1 MEIQINKEWL
11 TTLHK
16 ILIDIYQET
25 EDPISSALPLVHDY
39 DESLISVCV
48 ERHQM
53 KVFGKII
60 YPHILQRASVLMHS
74 IIRFHPFVD
83 GNKRTALLSTDFYLH
98 WNGYNLTIPNDADD
112 FTIAVAKCE
121 RNLNDILRWLERNS
135 TRTPFT
141 IFRHW
146 LCEITMAGM
155 DEVPVSIKLVALPRW
170 LLFPVHALIFFRK
183 KIIAAQQRKAEE
195 KSHDK

>member
-60 YPHILQRASVLMHS
+60 YPHIYSKEH
-74 IIRFHPFVD
+74 
-83 GNKRTALLSTDFYLH
+83 
-98 WNGYNLTIPNDADD
+98 
-112 FTIAVAKCE
+112 
-121 RNLNDILRWLERNS
+121 
-135 TRTPFT
+135 
-141 IFRHW
+141 
-146 LCEITMAGM
+146 LC
-155 DEVPVSIKLVALPRW
+155 
-170 LLFPVHALIFFRK
+170 
-183 KIIAAQQRKAEE
+183 
-195 KSHDK
+195 